1 MRVQTLLTAIIHSR
15 RLLLSECITYISQ
28 AYQLYIDLLLV
39 HMETCSPIKTV
50 KCDKGPKAIGPY
62 SVAKIF
68 NGVAFVSGQIPLD
81 PIEMK
86 IVEGGI
92 ENETHQVMKN
102 LSAVLESS
110 GSSLDKVLKC
120 TIYLV
125 VTVPNDSGYG
135 RLPKGQ

>member
-1 MRVQTLLTAIIHSR
+1 
-15 RLLLSECITYISQ
+15 
-28 AYQLYIDLLLV
+28 
-39 HMETCSPIKTV
+39 METTSSIQTV
-50 KCDKGPKAIGPY
+50 KTTKGPKPIGPY

-68 NGVAFVSGQIPLD
+68 NGIAFVSGQIPLD
-81 PIEMK
+81 PVEGK

-102 LSAVLESS
+102 LSAALEAS

-125 VTVPNDSGYG
+125 VWHSRDLGHRG
-135 RLPKGQ
+135 LR